1 MRVMRPDRLRLR
13 TLAAW
18 LGVVALAINALVP
31 VHLAF
36 DLAHDLEAATQRED
50 SGAADHDFSWRL
62 LSLITGHNDADHTSD
77 GHDKHH
83 HTDCAVCS
91 SLSTLAG
98 FAPVS
103 AILLSA
109 PVRIDAPVLLTAI
122 ASDPPAAP
130 AAAYRSRAPPI
141 ATADLTT

>member
-1 MRVMRPDRLRLR
+1 MRPDRLRLI

-18 LGVVALAINALVP
+18 LGVVALGINALVP

-36 DLAHDLEAATQRED
+36 DLAHDLEAAGQRKD
-50 SGAADHDFSWRL
+50 SGATDHDFSWRL
-62 LSLITGHNDADHTSD
+62 LALITGHNDADHTSD
-77 GHDKHH
+77 DCDKHH
-83 HTDCAVCS
+83 HSDCAVCS

-103 AILLSA
+103 AILL
-109 PVRIDAPVLLTAI
+109 PVPIRIDAPVLLTVL
-122 ASDPPAAP
+122 ASDPLAAP

-141 ATADLTT
+141 TTADLTT

>member
-1 MRVMRPDRLRLR
+1 MRPDRLRLI
-13 TLAAW
+13 TLSAW

-36 DLAHDLEAATQRED
+36 DLAHDLEAAAQRED
-50 SGAADHDFSWRL
+50 SGAADHDLSWRL
-62 LSLITGHNDADHTSD
+62 LALITGHIDADHTSD

-83 HTDCAVCS
+83 HTGCAVCS
-91 SLSTLAG
+91 SLGTLAS

-103 AILLSA
+103 AILL
-109 PVRIDAPVLLTAI
+109 PVPIRIDALVLLTAI
-122 ASDPPAAP
+122 TSDPLAAP

>member
-1 MRVMRPDRLRLR
+1 MRPDRLRLR

-18 LGVVALAINALVP
+18 LGAVALAINALVP

-36 DLAHDLEAATQRED
+36 DLAHDLEAAAQRED
-50 SGAADHDFSWRL
+50 SGATVHDFSWRL
-62 LSLITGHNDADHTSD
+62 LALITGHNDADHTSD
-77 GHDKHH
+77 EHDKHH

-91 SLSTLAG
+91 SLATLAG
-98 FAPVS
+98 FAPIS
-103 AILLSA
+103 AILLTV
-109 PVRIDAPVLLTAI
+109 PIRIDAPILLRAI
-122 ASDPPAAP
+122 ASDPLAAP